1 MKRKKRMLCLI
12 ATALLMTG
20 CGGEASLPVYSNLSE
35 EQVREQFETELI
47 QAGAAETDAQKS
59 MAIVKEYNDT
69 IQNTSLVEE
78 GYASFDMTIPEYD
91 IDAIQNLWIK
101 NIRILSDTI
110 AGSLHS
116 D

>member
-1 MKRKKRMLCLI
+1 
-12 ATALLMTG
+12 MTG

-47 QAGAAETDAQKS
+47 QVGAAETDAQKS

-78 GYASFDMTIPEYD
+78 GYASFDMTMPEYD
-91 IDAIQNLWIK
+91 IDAIQDLWMKKKSGFYRIQLQDHC
-101 NIRILSDTI
+101 IRTDERSDHGT
-110 AGSLHS
+110 GYGRT
-116 D
+116 

>member
-1 MKRKKRMLCLI
+1 
-12 ATALLMTG
+12 
-20 CGGEASLPVYSNLSE
+20 
-35 EQVREQFETELI
+35 
-47 QAGAAETDAQKS
+47 

-78 GYASFDMTIPEYD
+78 GYASFDMTMPEYD
-91 IDAIQNLWIK
+91 IDAIQDLWMK
-101 NIRILSDTI
+101 KIRILSDTI